1 MATKLRSIQKNYG
14 LWNKMDRNN
23 VKVYAKIE
31 VQINY
36 GLWNRKDGNKVR
48 VNAKIKG
55 QKQARRN
62 VFKTTG
68 TLLQTVKKHRDIVPM
83 SLWFRRA

>member
-1 MATKLRSIQKNYG
+1 MDGNIIKINAKNWKAKKVKVYWTKLMATKLRSIQKNYG

-55 QKQARRN
+55 QK
-62 VFKTTG
+62 
-68 TLLQTVKKHRDIVPM
+68 
-83 SLWFRRA
+83 S